1 MKRFVGAVMAL
12 ISLMACS
19 IFVSADTVKIT
30 SIPEAINGVV
40 WVHGAYG
47 GSGWSGTGFAIGDP
61 NEPIEYIVTNA
72 HVVTGE
78 KYKPGAAEMKVYF
91 SYAANDF
98 MIASVYKIDEVKD
111 IAVLKL
117 PEKTTKRT
125 AMVLCPSSEV
135 AVGEDVAVIGYP
147 GVSNEVSYD
156 RKYDLSD
163 ITVTRG
169 GVSKKTTSKY
179 DDNTQVYQTDA
190 EINPGNSGGPLVNS
204 KGQVIGIN
212 TFTLT
217 TSNGGKLYYSVMIDE
232 LMDLVSR
239 DTVGYVL
246 STDASASE
254 PSSSDTTSV
263 AEKDPDDDLDKDS
276 DKNPDKDPGFNPTPI
291 IIIAAVV
298 VVAVVCVV
306 IFMNMKG
313 KNKPQV
319 APAQSRTPVQVSAP
333 AQGSAPA
340 NNAGTPVL
348 ICEKGLLAN
357 RTFPIGSGVIIGR
370 NTQKCSV
377 CFPVDAK
384 GVSGVHCEIRR
395 NGNVFEIIDCGSSYG
410 TTLGNGQKLTPNVPV
425 TIPNGSYFMV
435 GSAEQLFQIKY

>member
-1 MKRFVGAVMAL
+1 MKKLIGALMTL
-12 ISLMACS
+12 ITIMACG
-19 IFVSADTVKIT
+19 IFVSADTVKIN

-47 GSGWSGTGFAIGDP
+47 NAGWSGTGFAIGDP
-61 NEPIEYIVTNA
+61 GKPVEYIVTNA
-72 HVVTGE
+72 HVVTASGA
-78 KYKPGAAEMKVYF
+78 YKAGSTEIRVYF
-91 SYAANDF
+91 SYAANDY

-125 AMVLCPSSEV
+125 AMVLCPSSDV
-135 AVGEDVAVIGYP
+135 SVGEDVAVIGYP
-147 GVSNEVSYD
+147 GVSDVVSYD
-156 RKYDLSD
+156 HKYDLSD

-179 DDNTQVYQTDA
+179 DNNTQVYQTDA
-190 EINPGNSGGPLVNS
+190 EINSGNSGGPLVNS

-217 TSNGGKLYYSVMIDE
+217 TTDGVKLDYSVIIDE
-232 LMDLVSR
+232 LIDLVSR

-246 STDASASE
+246 STDAPAVEPGTSDASNT
-254 PSSSDTTSV
+254 SSDTSTTNSS
-263 AEKDPDDDLDKDS
+263 EFD
-276 DKNPDKDPGFNPTPI
+276 PTPI

-298 VVAVVCVV
+298 VVVVVCVV
-306 IFMNMKG
+306 IFLNMKG
-313 KNKPQV
+313 KNKSQAAPVQQP
-319 APAQSRTPVQVSAP
+319 APASAP
-333 AQGSAPA
+333 VSNPA
-340 NNAGTPVL
+340 SNPIL
-348 ICEKGLLAN
+348 ICEKGLLAG
-357 RTFPIGSGVIIGR
+357 RTFPIGSSVIIGR
-370 NTQKCSV
+370 NTQKCSI

-395 NGNVFEIIDCGSSYG
+395 SANGFEIVDLGSSYG

-425 TIPNGSYFMV
+425 AIPSGTYFMV
-435 GSAEQLFQIKY
+435 GGTEQLFQIKY